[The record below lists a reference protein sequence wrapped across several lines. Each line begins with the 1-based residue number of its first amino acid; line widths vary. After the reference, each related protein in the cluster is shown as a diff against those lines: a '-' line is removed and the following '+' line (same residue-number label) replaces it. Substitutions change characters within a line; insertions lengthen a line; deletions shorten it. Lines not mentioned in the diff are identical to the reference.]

1 VNILLVEDDVAL
13 GEITAELLATE
24 GYAVKI
30 APTLGHALDDLSQP
44 HQYCAVLLDLQL
56 GRERGDALVR
66 QLRRNGKA
74 LPPVVIFSAQPISEL
89 RDTAAE
95 IGAVAFLQK
104 PCRIA
109 QIMGAINRAIGREDM
124 LVQPAR

>member
-13 GEITAELLATE
+13 GEVTAELLMTE

-30 APTLGHALDDLSQP
+30 APTFEHALDDLSEP
-44 HQYCAVLLDLQL
+44 HKYCAVLLDLQL
-56 GRERGDALVR
+56 GRARGDTLVR
-66 QLRRNGKA
+66 QLRRSGKT
-74 LPPVVIFSAQPISEL
+74 LPPVVIFSAQPIGEL
-89 RDTAAE
+89 RNTAAE

-109 QIMGAINRAIGREDM
+109 QIMSAIKRAI
-124 LVQPAR
+124 AR

>member
-1 VNILLVEDDVAL
+1 VNILLVEDDHAL
-13 GEITAELLATE
+13 GEVTAELLTTE

-30 APTLGHALDDLSQP
+30 APTFEVALGDLSEP
-44 HQYCAVLLDLQL
+44 HEYCAVLLDLQL

-66 QLRRNGKA
+66 QLRRKGKT

-89 RDTAAE
+89 KDAAAE

-109 QIMGAINRAIGREDM
+109 QIMSAISRAIGR
-124 LVQPAR
+124 

>member
-1 VNILLVEDDVAL
+1 VNILLVEDDFAL
-13 GEITAELLATE
+13 SEVTAELLTTE

-30 APTLGHALDDLSQP
+30 APTLEHALEDLSEP
-44 HQYCAVLLDLQL
+44 HAYCAVLLDLQL

-66 QLRRNGKA
+66 QLRRDGKT
-74 LPPVVIFSAQPISEL
+74 LPPVVIFSAQPIGEL
-89 RDTAAE
+89 RDMAAE

-109 QIMGAINRAIGREDM
+109 QIMGAISQALGRSETP
-124 LVQPAR
+124 LRSTR

>member
-1 VNILLVEDDVAL
+1 MNILLVEDDPAL
-13 GEITAELLATE
+13 GQVTAELLTTE

-30 APTLGHALDDLSQP
+30 APTLKDALDDLTEP
-44 HQYCAVLLDLQL
+44 HGYCAILLDLQL

-66 QLRRNGKA
+66 QLRQSGTV

-89 RDTAAE
+89 KDTAAE

-109 QIMGAINRAIGREDM
+109 QIMGAINRAIGR
-124 LVQPAR
+124 